1 MSISS
6 LKHQIHRALSELVWT
21 DDAPPPFAH
30 SIRPQEK
37 VACMQ
42 LCLPFFTQAQVI
54 FGRKRLIKLM
64 SKRII
69 QKTFDRY
76 YRNVPLARKE
86 DILDAIEKLHQGCLK
101 LQWYP
106 GKQSPVTDS
115 LRKRIQNYNKNSDR
129 LDYGFE

>member
-6 LKHQIHRALSELVWT
+6 LKHQIHRALSELVWI

-69 QKTFDRY
+69 KKTFDTY
-76 YRNVPLARKE
+76 YRDVPLARNE

-106 GKQSPVTDS
+106 GKQSPVTDG
-115 LRKRIQNYNKNSDR
+115 LRKRIQGYYQNQEISDYEF
-129 LDYGFE
+129 D